1 MCICFGSL
9 KISLQ
14 VWFIILLYFS
24 NASDMSVTSELL
36 CSSFEITFSEVI
48 IFRTFWLSKFYLYY
62 IMLLYCIC
70 TSLFRVKLEIN
81 ITPNV
86 VMLVFIKYLCC
97 NLCVFEGWR
106 LAIIFENDTLCLNPN
121 EFKLLLKYV
130 SRLVVIIV
138 CISLNVSHK

>member
-1 MCICFGSL
+1 
-9 KISLQ
+9 
-14 VWFIILLYFS
+14 
-24 NASDMSVTSELL
+24 MSVTSELL
-36 CSSFEITFSEVI
+36 CSSFEITFAEVI

-62 IMLLYCIC
+62 IMLLYCIY

-97 NLCVFEGWR
+97 NLFVFEGWR